1 MSELDLIFNRKK
13 TKIEEEEKKEEKP
26 SATEIEEKKEVPKEE
41 EKKEVNRVE
50 QKVEDKNNDIQTEI
64 QPIEKTST
72 NQNLEELMKKFLE
85 KDPKIGVWSYPS
97 YLLLQYLYNTIPG
110 FKMSKVA
117 KDALEKGLKEMY
129 PDLFKVAEKI
139 AKESKKI

>member
-13 TKIEEEEKKEEKP
+13 TKVEEEKS

-41 EKKEVNRVE
+41 KNKEVNKAE
-50 QKVEDKNNDIQTEI
+50 QKVEDKNNDTQTEI
-64 QPIEKTST
+64 EAIEKTRI
-72 NQNLEELMKKFLE
+72 NQNVEELMKKFLE

-117 KDALEKGLKEMY
+117 KDALEKGLREMY
-129 PDLFKVAEKI
+129 PDLFEIAEKV
-139 AKESKKI
+139 AKESKKM

>member
-13 TKIEEEEKKEEKP
+13 TKVEEEKS

-41 EKKEVNRVE
+41 ENKDVNKVE
-50 QKVEDKNNDIQTEI
+50 QKVEDKNDNIQTKVEA
-64 QPIEKTST
+64 IEKTRI
-72 NQNLEELMKKFLE
+72 NQNVEELMKKFLE

-117 KDALEKGLKEMY
+117 KDALEKGLREIY
-129 PDLFKVAEKI
+129 PDLFEVAEKV
-139 AKESKKI
+139 AKESKKM

>member
-1 MSELDLIFNRKK
+1 LSELDLIFNRKK
-13 TKIEEEEKKEEKP
+13 TKVDEEKS

-41 EKKEVNRVE
+41 ENKDVNKVE
-50 QKVEDKNNDIQTEI
+50 QKVEDKNNDTQTKIEA
-64 QPIEKTST
+64 IEKTRI
-72 NQNLEELMKKFLE
+72 NQNVEELMKKFLE

-117 KDALEKGLKEMY
+117 KDALEKGLREMY
-129 PDLFKVAEKI
+129 PDLFEVAEKV
-139 AKESKKI
+139 AKESKKM

>member
-13 TKIEEEEKKEEKP
+13 TKTEEERKEENLNETK
-26 SATEIEEKKEVPKEE
+26 IEGKKEVPKEE
-41 EKKEVNRVE
+41 EKKEGEKVE
-50 QKVEDKNNDIQTEI
+50 QKVEDKSNIIQSEI
-64 QPIEKTST
+64 QPIEKTSV
-72 NQNLEELMKKFLE
+72 NQNIEEFMKKFIE
-85 KDPKIGVWSYPS
+85 RDPKIGVWSYPS

-117 KDALEKGLKEMY
+117 KDALEKGLREMY
-129 PDLFKVAEKI
+129 PELFKIAEKV